1 MNNDQSISFDDLET
15 TKKGQRTM
23 NTQTPSFIPQAAVD
37 LTDSKGHRGQLANF
51 VLNRTSSDVAID
63 EAICLAAIECDTAD
77 APFHVMSVI
86 SFFQLLMD
94 KVSWNARK
102 LFVAN
107 QMAAAG
113 VGIYGLDGA
122 QRAIDTV
129 GVNATNEDI
138 HNIVKADYEQLF
150 IAQSELL
157 SVLEVGDSMDIDL
170 FFFNPAVR
178 LEDGSWDNNAHCCD
192 SFDSAL
198 DTMNSIVDDLK
209 AKERTDKMQQY
220 KKMRDAR
227 LKERLSA

>member
-15 TKKGQRTM
+15 TNKGQRTM
-23 NTQTPSFIPQAAVD
+23 NSQTPSFLPQAFLD
-37 LTDSKGHRGQLANF
+37 ISDRKGYKGDLANYIAK
-51 VLNRTSSDVAID
+51 RITADASID
-63 EAICLAAIECDTAD
+63 EAICLAAIECDSPD
-77 APFHVMSVI
+77 APFHVMAVI
-86 SFFQLLMD
+86 NFFQLLMD

-107 QMAAAG
+107 QMAAAE

-138 HNIVKADYEQLF
+138 HHIVKSDYEQLF

-192 SFDSAL
+192 SFNSAL
-198 DTMNSIVDDLK
+198 DAMNTIVDELK
-209 AKERTDKMQQY
+209 DRERTDKMAQF
-220 KKMRDAR
+220 KKLRDAR